1 MYSTLRMCK
10 CEGGQAILQRV
21 DLGGWR
27 GPSDALS
34 VLDEEAACWGGGG
47 YGKEREGRWWGEG
60 SRGGVREGGCTFWDE
75 DALSALEEEAACSED
90 EEL

>member
-10 CEGGQAILQRV
+10 CEGCQAILQRV

-34 VLDEEAACWGGGG
+34 VLDEEAACLGGWGLR
-47 YGKEREGRWWGEG
+47 ERERREVVRRGVK
-60 SRGGVREGGCTFWDE
+60 RGGQGGRG
-75 DALSALEEEAACSED
+75 
-90 EEL
+90 